1 MALKFPSRRPKEP
14 GMNSIN
20 GLGPASAS
28 SALSTGLAT
37 VSDATQRLTQ
47 DAQQIANP
55 DQTATG
61 PLLDLGQATLQA
73 QVGVDVIRTA
83 NQMLGSLFNAFA

>member
-1 MALKFPSRRPKEP
+1 MTLKFHPLRPTDP

-20 GLGPASAS
+20 GVGSAVS
-28 SALSTGLAT
+28 SPALSTGLAT
-37 VSDATQRLTQ
+37 VSAGTQRLDQ

-61 PLLDLGQATLQA
+61 PLLDLGQASLQA
-73 QVGVDVIRTA
+73 QAGVDVIRTA